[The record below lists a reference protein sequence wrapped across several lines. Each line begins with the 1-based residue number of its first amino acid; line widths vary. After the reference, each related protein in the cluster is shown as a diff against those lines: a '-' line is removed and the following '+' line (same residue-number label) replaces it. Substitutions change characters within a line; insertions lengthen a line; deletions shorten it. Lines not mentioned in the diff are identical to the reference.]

1 MKKFSRA
8 LIAVL
13 ALTMVMA
20 FMPGMAF
27 AEGTAS
33 QKATVTFSAGIPDQ
47 YDMVNEKVTATGD
60 LAETYFPKL
69 KAVEADG
76 VSYADVLVAATIQKY
91 GKDKVTEYLGLSRT
105 DYGSLVTKQFGH
117 DIVGYYFTNGK
128 YNTKGVSEIAVK
140 DGDRLF
146 AGAYSDKNYSDQ
158 YSYLTKTA
166 YTATAGE
173 KITVEVSVFNS
184 VNSRIIKPAAAT
196 LNIVDK
202 STLNIVDKSTVKLT
216 AVKTSYKN
224 GVATFT
230 LTKPGTYTIAPTGT
244 VNIKDWRTGADIAGK
259 IFGEASTVTVKAPK
273 IATAKITGLKAGTKK
288 ATVSVKKIKGAK
300 YQIKYKK
307 KGSSKWSKVNTKLT
321 KKTIKNLKKGK
332 KYSVKVRAYKTVGG
346 KNYFGK
352 FSATKTVKVK

>member
-20 FMPGMAF
+20 FMPVMAF

-33 QKATVTFSAGIPDQ
+33 KKATVTFSTGIPDQ

-60 LAETYFPKL
+60 LAETYFPEL

-91 GKDKVTEYLGLSRT
+91 GKGHVTEYLGLSKT
-105 DYGSLVTKQFGH
+105 GMVTKQFGH

-128 YNTKGVSEIAVK
+128 YNARGVSETAVK
-140 DGDRLF
+140 SGDRLF
-146 AGAYSDKNYSDQ
+146 AGAYSDGKNYSDQ

-184 VNSRIIKPAAAT
+184 VSRRIIKPAAAR

-202 STLNIVDKSTVKLT
+202 RTRKLT
-216 AVKTSYKN
+216 AVKTSYKK
-224 GVATFT
+224 GAATFT

-244 VNIKDWRTGADIAGK
+244 VNIKGWTGADITGK

-307 KGSSKWSKVNTKLT
+307 KGASKWSEVNTKLT

>member
-60 LAETYFPKL
+60 LAEKYFPEL

-91 GKDKVTEYLGLSRT
+91 GKDRVTEYLGLSKT
-105 DYGSLVTKQFGH
+105 GMVTKQFGH

-128 YNTKGVSEIAVK
+128 YNARGVSETAVK
-140 DGDRLF
+140 SGDRLF
-146 AGAYSDKNYSDQ
+146 AGAYSDKHYSDQ

-230 LTKPGTYTIAPTGT
+230 LTKPGTYTVAPTGT
-244 VNIKDWRTGADIAGK
+244 VNIKDWTGADITGK

-288 ATVSVKKIKGAK
+288 ATVSVKKIKGVK

>member
-60 LAETYFPKL
+60 LAETYFPEL

-91 GKDKVTEYLGLSRT
+91 GKKEVTEYLGLSRT

-117 DIVGYYFTNGK
+117 DIVGYYFTNGE
-128 YNTKGVSEIAVK
+128 YNKMGVSEIAVK
-140 DGDRLF
+140 SGDRLF

-173 KITVEVSVFNS
+173 KITVKVSVFNS
-184 VNSRIIKPAAAT
+184 VSSRIIKPAAAR

-202 STLNIVDKSTVKLT
+202 RTGKLT

-224 GVATFT
+224 GAATFT
-230 LTKPGTYTIAPTGT
+230 LTKPGTYTVAPTGT
-244 VNIKDWRTGADIAGK
+244 VNIKSWTGADIAGK

>member
-60 LAETYFPKL
+60 LAEKYFPEL

-91 GKDKVTEYLGLSRT
+91 GKDKVTEYLGLSSS

-117 DIVGYYFTNGK
+117 DIVGYYFTNGE
-128 YNTKGVSEIAVK
+128 YNAKGVSEIAVK
-140 DGDRLF
+140 SGDRLF

-173 KITVEVSVFNS
+173 KITVQVSVYDAVSSNI
-184 VNSRIIKPAAAT
+184 VVPAAVALKT
-196 LNIVDK
+196 VDK
-202 STLNIVDKSTVKLT
+202 STRKLT
-216 AVKTSYKN
+216 AVKTSYKK
-224 GVATFT
+224 GAATFT

-244 VNIKDWRTGADIAGK
+244 VNIKDWRTGADITGK

>member
-33 QKATVTFSAGIPDQ
+33 QKATVTFSAGIPNQ

-60 LAETYFPKL
+60 LAETYFPEL

-117 DIVGYYFTNGK
+117 DIVGYYFTNGE
-128 YNTKGVSEIAVK
+128 YNAKGVSEIAVK
-140 DGDRLF
+140 SGDRLF

-173 KITVEVSVFNS
+173 KITVKVSVFNS
-184 VNSRIIKPAAAT
+184 VSSRIIKPAAAR
-196 LNIVDK
+196 LNIV
-202 STLNIVDKSTVKLT
+202 VDKRTGKLT

-224 GVATFT
+224 GAATFT
-230 LTKPGTYTIAPTGT
+230 LTKPGTYTVAPTGT
-244 VNIKDWRTGADIAGK
+244 VNIKSWTGADIAGK